1 MAFCKY
7 CGKELQDGEVCTC
20 QESVAAAQ
28 AASAAE
34 AAPVPEAAP
43 APQAASATEAA
54 PAPETA
60 SAPQAAPAGGTSGA
74 GAQVPSIDTEKL
86 LGSVKEA
93 AKGFL
98 NIFARPATAGREFV
112 ANTNLTASLFI
123 IIVQVLLSSFFALIL
138 AARINS
144 MVRKTLGLAA
154 SFLGMGTKVTVISGA
169 KAFFLTLLFSILAS
183 GLLLLLFLLASLIL
197 KAQASWKQLVA
208 LVAVRSVAIAPFILL
223 SWFLALINPIVGTCL
238 FFGSFLL
245 AMTFLQESVKG
256 IEGFKDNKALYA
268 VFIVMIIFILVCYF
282 VLSKTA
288 GWFLSSS
295 ITDFIGNSSNLL
307 DLFF

>member
-20 QESVAAAQ
+20 QESVAASQ
-28 AASAAE
+28 AAPAQE
-34 AAPVPEAAP
+34 AAPT
-43 APQAASATEAA
+43 PQAT
-54 PAPETA
+54 PAPEAA
-60 SAPQAAPAGGTSGA
+60 SAPQSAPAGGTSGV

-93 AKGFL
+93 VKGFL
-98 NIFARPATAGREFV
+98 NVFAKPATAGREFV
-112 ANTNLTASLFI
+112 ANTGLATSLFI

-144 MVRKTLGLAA
+144 MVRKTIGFAA

-183 GLLLLLFLLASLIL
+183 GLLLVLFLLASLIL

-223 SWFLALINPIVGTCL
+223 SWFIVLINPVAGTCL
-238 FFGSFLL
+238 FFGSILL
-245 AMTFLQESVKG
+245 AMAFLQESVKG
-256 IEGFKDNKALYA
+256 IEGFKDSKALYT
-268 VFIVMIIFILVCYF
+268 VFIVLVIFILVCLF

-295 ITDFIGNSSNLL
+295 IKDLIGNSSNLM
-307 DLFF
+307 DLLF

>member
-20 QESVAAAQ
+20 QESVAASQ
-28 AASAAE
+28 AAPAAE
-34 AAPVPEAAP
+34 AAPT
-43 APQAASATEAA
+43 PQAA

-74 GAQVPSIDTEKL
+74 GAAVPSIDTEKL

-93 AKGFL
+93 VKGFL
-98 NIFARPATAGREFV
+98 NVFAKPATAGREFV
-112 ANTNLTASLFI
+112 ANTSLTASLFI

-154 SFLGMGTKVTVISGA
+154 SFLGMGTKVTVVSGA

-223 SWFLALINPIVGTCL
+223 SWFLVLINPVLGTCL

-245 AMTFLQESVKG
+245 AMAFLQESVKG
-256 IEGFKDNKALYA
+256 IEGFKDSKALYT
-268 VFIVMIIFILVCYF
+268 VFIVLVIFILVCIF

-295 ITDFIGNSSNLL
+295 ITDLIGNSSSLL
-307 DLFF
+307 DLIL